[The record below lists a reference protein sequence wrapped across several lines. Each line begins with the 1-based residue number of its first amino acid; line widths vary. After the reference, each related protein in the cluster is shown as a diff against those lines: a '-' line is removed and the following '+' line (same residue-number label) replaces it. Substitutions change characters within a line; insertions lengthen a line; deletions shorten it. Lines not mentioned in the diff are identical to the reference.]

1 MAAASCVWLTP
12 VLAQQAG
19 GAPIPSQW
27 ASAQAGDA
35 GWAAT
40 FPGGQ
45 PLCNHQADVVSGKG
59 LVAPVTQGSNP
70 DSAVKGPLSL
80 GKAPVLPANPGA
92 GLQGSKAPVECLE
105 SMRISKGERWQT
117 ANVCLLP
124 KVCA

>member
-19 GAPIPSQW
+19 GAPTPSQW

-40 FPGGQ
+40 FQGRQLP
-45 PLCNHQADVVSGKG
+45 CNHQADVVSGKG
-59 LVAPVTQGSNP
+59 LEAPATQGSNP
-70 DSAVKGPLSL
+70 DSAGKGPPAL

-92 GLQGSKAPVECLE
+92 GLQVSKAQCLE
-105 SMRISKGERWQT
+105 SMRISKGGRWQT

-124 KVCA
+124 KVYG